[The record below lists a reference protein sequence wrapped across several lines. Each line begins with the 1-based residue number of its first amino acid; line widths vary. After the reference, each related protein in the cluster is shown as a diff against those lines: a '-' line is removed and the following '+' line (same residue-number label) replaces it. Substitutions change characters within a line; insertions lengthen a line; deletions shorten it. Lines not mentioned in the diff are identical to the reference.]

1 MCVNASEKRYS
12 SSLVWY
18 ASDLNKYRLGFHS
31 TFKIISLLNSG
42 LCFSC
47 LGRLSDGD
55 LEF

>member
-18 ASDLNKYRLGFHS
+18 ASDLNKYRSGFHS
-31 TFKIISLLNSG
+31 TFKFISLLNSG